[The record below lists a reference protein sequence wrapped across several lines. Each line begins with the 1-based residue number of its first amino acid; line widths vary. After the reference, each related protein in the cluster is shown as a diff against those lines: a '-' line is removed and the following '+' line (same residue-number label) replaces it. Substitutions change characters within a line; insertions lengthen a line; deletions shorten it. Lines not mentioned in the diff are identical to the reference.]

1 MFDTTIW
8 PERADSGSATPT
20 VVDALVWPAESAAA
34 LAIARPGADSV
45 TALAMLRPE
54 SLSRAA
60 RIDALVTAERAI
72 AWLTGVQQRLL
83 AAMSADAGDPADVI
97 DPSGQR
103 WLASEVGCAL
113 HLADGTAA
121 ARIEVATELVLRL
134 PDALELLE
142 SGGLSPIQART
153 LAESTLV
160 LDDAQAESVQARV
173 LPRADGQ
180 TAGEFRR
187 SVRRAVSVVDVRR
200 EEVRH
205 QQAVEQRRV
214 GASPLPDGMAEV
226 YALLPA
232 DGAATLMAALDAC
245 AAAARSCGGDRRTLD
260 QRRADSLV
268 ELGLAALNDPQL
280 PGMHGMRPTVQVTV
294 AASTLLGDDD
304 QPGELAGHGPIP
316 ASMARRIAADPSG
329 TWRRLVVDEMGR
341 LLDCGRSTYRPPP
354 ELARHVIA
362 RDQHCAFPGCQRS
375 AARCDLDHR
384 IPYPVGCTSAE
395 NIQPLCRQH
404 HRLKHQSGWQV
415 SDGADGSSQW
425 LAPTGHR
432 YTSTPPAHPVP
443 ILELSTSEDPDASA
457 EVVPV
462 EALPSGGPSPACP
475 DEPPPF

>member
-1 MFDTTIW
+1 MLKRMF
-8 PERADSGSATPT
+8 EQSGRAASGFASPAPS
-20 VVDALVWPAESAAA
+20 VVDALVRPAESAAA

-45 TALAMLRPE
+45 TALAVLSPE
-54 SLSRAA
+54 SLPRAA
-60 RIDALVTAERAI
+60 RIDALVAAERAI
-72 AWLTGVQQRLL
+72 AWLSALQQRLL
-83 AAMSADAGDPADVI
+83 AAMSADAADPADVI

-113 HLADGTAA
+113 RLAGGTAA
-121 ARIEVATELVLRL
+121 ARIEVATELVRRL
-134 PDALELLE
+134 PAALELLE
-142 SGGLSPIQART
+142 SGGVSPIQART

-173 LPRADGQ
+173 LPRAESQ

-187 SVRRAVSVVDVRR
+187 SVRRAVSAVDVRR

-226 YALLPA
+226 YALLSA
-232 DGAATLMAALDAC
+232 DGAATLMAALDAR
-245 AAAARSCGGDRRTLD
+245 AAAECRGVDRRTVD

-268 ELGLAALNDPQL
+268 ELGLAALGDPRL
-280 PGMHGMRPTVQVTV
+280 PGMHGMRPAVQVTV
-294 AASTLLGDDD
+294 AASTLLGEDDE
-304 QPGELAGHGPIP
+304 PGELAGHGPIP

-341 LLDCGRSTYRPPP
+341 LLDCGRNTYRPPP
-354 ELARHVIA
+354 DLARHIIA

-384 IPYPVGCTSAE
+384 IPYPVGSTSAE

-404 HRLKHQSGWQV
+404 HRLKHRGGWAI
-415 SDGADGSSQW
+415 DRDDTDGSYQW
-425 LAPTGHR
+425 TSPTQHR
-432 YTSTPPAHPVP
+432 YRYRPPEYPVP
-443 ILELSTSEDPDASA
+443 PGLAAPPDPA
-457 EVVPV
+457 PN
-462 EALPSGGPSPACP
+462 PAP
-475 DEPPPF
+475 DPPPDPPPF

>member
-1 MFDTTIW
+1 LASDLQGYGPTYSVERMFDTIG

-20 VVDALVWPAESAAA
+20 AVDALVWPAESAAA

-232 DGAATLMAALDAC
+232 DGAATLMAALDAR

-304 QPGELAGHGPIP
+304 QPGELE
-316 ASMARRIAADPSG
+316 R
-329 TWRRLVVDEMGR
+329 V
-341 LLDCGRSTYRPPP
+341 
-354 ELARHVIA
+354 
-362 RDQHCAFPGCQRS
+362 
-375 AARCDLDHR
+375 
-384 IPYPVGCTSAE
+384 
-395 NIQPLCRQH
+395 
-404 HRLKHQSGWQV
+404 
-415 SDGADGSSQW
+415 
-425 LAPTGHR
+425 
-432 YTSTPPAHPVP
+432 
-443 ILELSTSEDPDASA
+443 
-457 EVVPV
+457 
-462 EALPSGGPSPACP
+462 
-475 DEPPPF
+475 